1 MNKLI
6 FKKILFDYL
15 RFFTITI
22 ISASV
27 IVWVFQAVNYL
38 DIMIED
44 GKSYFTYISFSFL
57 NLPKIVSRLFPF
69 VLFFSFFYVLIR
81 YENNNELLIF
91 WNFGVNKFD
100 LIKFFFYFSF
110 VLTIFQI
117 LLTSLVV
124 PNTLKYSRDLMKNS
138 NIDLFEGF
146 IKPKK
151 FNDTIKGLT
160 IYSEDEKENGELVN
174 IYIKKD
180 TGSNSYQITYAKNG
194 RLKVGINNVLQLI
207 NGETINSINGK
218 ISKFKFETSDFGLN
232 NLETNVLQY
241 DKLQETKTLILF
253 SCLNIL
259 FKKDIVFL
267 NNINLSDSSH
277 NCSFENLGNIYKEL
291 YKRYIIPLYIPILLL
306 VTLILIFKSKE
317 YKFYPKLKIIIFLTN
332 FFIII
337 LSEAS
342 LKFINNNFYINYTLI
357 LIPIIFILCL
367 ILNFIYQLKTRFKTL

>member
-69 VLFFSFFYVLIR
+69 VLFFSFFYILIR

-124 PNTLKYSRDLMKNS
+124 PNTLKYSRFNEEFKYR
-138 NIDLFEGF
+138 F
-146 IKPKK
+146 I
-151 FNDTIKGLT
+151 
-160 IYSEDEKENGELVN
+160 
-174 IYIKKD
+174 
-180 TGSNSYQITYAKNG
+180 
-194 RLKVGINNVLQLI
+194 
-207 NGETINSINGK
+207 
-218 ISKFKFETSDFGLN
+218 
-232 NLETNVLQY
+232 
-241 DKLQETKTLILF
+241 
-253 SCLNIL
+253 
-259 FKKDIVFL
+259 
-267 NNINLSDSSH
+267 
-277 NCSFENLGNIYKEL
+277 
-291 YKRYIIPLYIPILLL
+291 
-306 VTLILIFKSKE
+306 
-317 YKFYPKLKIIIFLTN
+317 
-332 FFIII
+332 
-337 LSEAS
+337 
-342 LKFINNNFYINYTLI
+342 
-357 LIPIIFILCL
+357 
-367 ILNFIYQLKTRFKTL
+367 

>member
-69 VLFFSFFYVLIR
+69 VLFFSFFYILIR

-160 IYSEDEKENGELVN
+160 IYSEDEKENGELAN